1 MNLKNGMEGSN
12 SDPRQVKGIFLA
24 VTGAVMWGIMGIFV
38 RSLSALGYSSYDISF
53 LRCLLAGISFLIF
66 KAVTNPKVL
75 RIDFKGLCICILY
88 GISAYAIGFVAYGIA
103 VDRIPV
109 AVATVLMF
117 MSPIWVALLGVV
129 IFKEKLK
136 KDTVLII
143 IICII
148 GAALVANVFGAAG
161 GQLDMPGVFAGVING
176 FGVALQI
183 MIPRY
188 FSKKYERD
196 TMLVYGFL
204 GAALGLSFLT
214 DFGAIA
220 NSFHAGRTV
229 HVIISLFGIGILCTM
244 VANVAFV
251 KATIYIPT
259 ITCSILSA
267 LEVVV
272 GAAVGFV
279 LFSEHMTVL
288 QIIGAVVVV
297 LGSLGPAVFKRKQ
310 TGEEINTAAT

>member
-1 MNLKNGMEGSN
+1 MEEKTFGS
-12 SDPRQVKGIFLA
+12 RRTKGIFLA

-38 RSLSALGYSSYDISF
+38 RSLSAMGYSSYDISF
-53 LRCLLAGISFLIF
+53 LRCLLAGAAFFIF
-66 KAVTNPKVL
+66 KAVTNPRVL
-75 RIDFKGLCICILY
+75 KIDLKGLCICVLY
-88 GISAYAIGFVAYGIA
+88 GIFAYAIGFVAYGIA
-103 VDRIPV
+103 VERIPV

-148 GAALVANVFGAAG
+148 GASLVANVFGAASG
-161 GQLDMPGVFAGVING
+161 HLDIPGLFAGILNG

-188 FSKKYERD
+188 FAKRYERD

-214 DFGAIA
+214 DFGTIVRSFQG
-220 NSFHAGRTV
+220 NSTTG
-229 HVIISLFGIGILCTM
+229 IIMNLLGIGILCTM
-244 VANVAFV
+244 VANVSFV
-251 KATIYIPT
+251 KASIYIPT
-259 ITCSILSA
+259 VTCSILSA

-272 GAAVGFV
+272 GAAVGFL
-279 LFSEHMTVL
+279 LFSEYMTVF
-288 QIIGAVVVV
+288 QIIGAVIVV
-297 LGSLGPAVFKRKQ
+297 LGSLGPAVFRKKKK
-310 TGEEINTAAT
+310 EETDTVVA